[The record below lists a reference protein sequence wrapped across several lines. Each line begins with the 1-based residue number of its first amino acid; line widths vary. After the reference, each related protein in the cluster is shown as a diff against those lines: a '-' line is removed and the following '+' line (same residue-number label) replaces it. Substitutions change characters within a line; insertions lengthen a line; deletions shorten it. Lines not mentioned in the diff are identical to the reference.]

1 MTHRY
6 KTQVASDVIR
16 DGIGVEL
23 LNEAGDVVAEIFRSD
38 RGHTVLVNT
47 FSYGVPLE
55 ALELLVARAKERL
68 EPFEDGMRLSEAN
81 LVAPKLVRPPPS
93 DGA

>member
-6 KTQVASDVIR
+6 KTQVASNAIR

-38 RGHTVLVNT
+38 REHTVLVNT
-47 FSYGVPLE
+47 FSYDVPLE

-68 EPFEDGMRLSEAN
+68 EPFEDGMRLSKAV
-81 LVAPKLVRPPPS
+81 LVAPKLARPPPS